1 MKLQKRI
8 IIFEIIILILSMFL
22 VFVLDKETKTHDI
35 CMSLFSAS
43 LFALIFSVI
52 TYLYEKNIL
61 LNKIY
66 SNFSEIYYSL
76 YTIYLKLGNFLE
88 KKKISDSEFSL
99 NYKLAMQI
107 SAILINL
114 KNDEFTSFFDFNL
127 HNQIRKINDFS
138 IKLYNLKNIIG
149 TRNIDIL
156 QFEIVTKENM
166 QNNQPNI
173 NQELQKN
180 RENLLIAIGRL
191 HEYSC
196 SLKIELDEIMTEID
210 SICKFNYKWND
221 KKLYFEKEV
230 EAIKNDL

>member
-8 IIFEIIILILSMFL
+8 IIFEIIILILFMFL
-22 VFVLDKETKTHDI
+22 VFVLDKETKTYDI

-149 TRNIDIL
+149 TRNIEIL
-156 QFEIVTKENM
+156 QFENAIKENT

-173 NQELQKN
+173 SQELQKN

-196 SLKIELDEIMTEID
+196 SLKIELDEIMTKLDNIYR
-210 SICKFNYKWND
+210 FNNRWND
-221 KKLYFEKEV
+221 KKQFFEKDL
-230 EAIKNDL
+230 EAKKNDL